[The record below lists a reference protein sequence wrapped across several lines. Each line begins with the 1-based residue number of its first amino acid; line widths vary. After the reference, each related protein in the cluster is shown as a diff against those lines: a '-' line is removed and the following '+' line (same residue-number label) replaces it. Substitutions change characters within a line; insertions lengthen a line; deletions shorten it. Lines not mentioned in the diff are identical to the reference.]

1 MRGQII
7 IIKFG
12 VTDDNYQYKR
22 LWSPFVESNAYSFAF
37 LFIPSEEKKFR
48 EREEKGSL
56 HLEDH
61 KTNLFINLS
70 SSFHYG

>member
-12 VTDDNYQYKR
+12 VTDGNYQYKR
-22 LWSPFVESNAYSFAF
+22 LWSPFVERSFAF
-37 LFIPSEEKKFR
+37 LFSLSPSEEKKS
-48 EREEKGSL
+48 EKKKGSL

-61 KTNLFINLS
+61 KTNLLINL